1 MKTNIL
7 KIVKKMFFIS
17 VEPDN
22 IYHFLGEPKK
32 KKISVKFAYS
42 KIKFSFSLH
51 YDGDN
56 SYQYVKKQT
65 HEFNAFDIIPTIF
78 TQKFI

>member
-22 IYHFLGEPKK
+22 IYHFLGEKK
-32 KKISVKFAYS
+32 VSVKFAYS